1 MNIFYL
7 DENIDTCAQYHV
19 DAHVVKM
26 ILESAQMLCTAA
38 HLHGMPTP
46 YKPTHVN
53 HPCVIWTAAS
63 AENWDWLRA
72 LMTALNKEYQYR
84 FEHKK
89 PHQSMVALQALTKPP
104 ISSLGLT
111 DRPQVMPESYKI
123 PGHPVQA
130 YRAYYASEKRHI
142 LSYTKRVTPA
152 WMMGV

>member
-7 DENIDTCAQYHV
+7 DEDIEVCARYHV

-38 HLHGMPTP
+38 HVHGMSVP
-46 YKPTHVN
+46 YKPTHLN
-53 HPCVIWTAAS
+53 HPCVIWAAAS
-63 AENWDWLRA
+63 EDNWVWLRA

-84 FEHKK
+84 FEHQK
-89 PHQSMVALQALTKPP
+89 PHQSMVALQSLSKPS
-104 ISSLGLT
+104 ILSRGLT
-111 DRPQVMPESYKI
+111 ERPQVMPEAYKI

-142 LSYTKRVTPA
+142 LRYTKRTTPS
-152 WMMGV
+152 WML